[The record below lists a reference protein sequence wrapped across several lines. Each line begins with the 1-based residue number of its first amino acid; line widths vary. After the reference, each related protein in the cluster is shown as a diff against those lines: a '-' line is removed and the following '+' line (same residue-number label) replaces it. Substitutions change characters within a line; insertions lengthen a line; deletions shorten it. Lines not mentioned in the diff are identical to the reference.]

1 MTTTA
6 TDSASSGQVDRRSRD
21 DRVPGLQLSGI
32 SKDLGGRTIVHS
44 MDLTVPQGELIC
56 LLGPSGCGKTTT
68 LRMIGGFLTPDAGRL
83 TIAGRDFTYAPPE
96 KRPTAMVFQNYALW
110 PHMSVTGNIAFG
122 LKIRK
127 LSKAEIREKVDWA
140 LELVHLTHHRD
151 TMPARISG
159 GEQQRVALARA
170 LVLEPQVLLLDEP
183 LSNLDAKLRIQVRED
198 IREIQQR
205 LGITTV
211 LVTHDQDEALS
222 VADRIAVMNGGRIEH
237 NAEPTTLY
245 SRPRT
250 AFVASFVGA
259 MNWIES
265 GPSGGGIPLQD
276 GTILPSDHL
285 SADHGDRIGLRPEDL
300 LPAPAGTEGTAPA
313 EVERSIP
320 RGHYREV
327 VLRCGGTELRSYT
340 ALNLA
345 EGETVGLRAGRAL
358 VYSDGELQGGEAAG
372 AGEAQAFERRA
383 AVQRAVA
390 SDALDSGPDSGGS
403 GPEPDPAADRSALA

>member
-1 MTTTA
+1 MSSPDRGAGRNAGGATA
-6 TDSASSGQVDRRSRD
+6 APPG
-21 DRVPGLQLSGI
+21 PGLQLSGI
-32 SKDLGGRTIVHS
+32 TTDLGGRTIVHR
-44 MDLTVPQGELIC
+44 MDLSVAPGELIC

-83 TIAGRDFTYAPPE
+83 TIGGKDYTFAPPE

-127 LSKAEIREKVDWA
+127 MSKAQIREKVDWA
-140 LELVHLTHHRD
+140 LDLVHLTHHRN

-183 LSNLDAKLRIQVRED
+183 LSNLDAKLRVQVRED

-237 NAEPTTLY
+237 DAQPTELY
-245 SRPRT
+245 ARPHT
-250 AFVASFVGA
+250 TFVASFIGA
-259 MNWIES
+259 MNWVETS
-265 GPSGGGIPLQD
+265 PVAGGVPL
-276 GTILPSDHL
+276 GGSTVLPADWVSSDT
-285 SADHGDRIGLRPEDL
+285 GDRVGIRPEDL
-300 LPAPAGTEGTAPA
+300 LPSPAGTPGTAA
-313 EVERSIP
+313 ATVVRSIP

-327 VLRCGGTELRSYT
+327 VFECGGTEIRSYT
-340 ALNLA
+340 ALPLA

-358 VYSDGELQGGEAAG
+358 VYRDGTLQGADSDVDADARAVQQRAAEQEAA
-372 AGEAQAFERRA
+372 AQDA
-383 AVQRAVA
+383 AVGA
-390 SDALDSGPDSGGS
+390 
-403 GPEPDPAADRSALA
+403 E